1 VPKRQARGPES
12 AAARPKTQK
21 RRILCRDNNHDLRY
35 RLRRFVPAF
44 HPFRALPTA
53 ASAVTKETA
62 AAVNIL
68 PKRFVRGAGP
78 AVGAA
83 ATFIITVLAI
93 DSATV
98 AAAQGRLDA
107 EYTASLAG
115 IPIGRGTWVIEISED
130 QFSATASGGTF
141 GIMRVINAGRGNS
154 VAQGTLTGGQLV
166 PMTYAATITN
176 DKRIDDV
183 HMVFGGGGI
192 KDLSVEPPLGPSAD
206 RIPVTDADRRNV
218 YDPMTAT
225 IDAVGGGGDP
235 VSPQA
240 CHAKVPVFDGRMRYD
255 LRSEFK
261 RMEFVKADKGY
272 QGPAVVCAVY
282 FVPISGY
289 IPERYA
295 IKYLAALRDAEV
307 WLAPILGTRVV
318 VPYRFS
324 LPTPV
329 GTGVLQATQF
339 VSVAK
344 PPRAAANAK

>member
-1 VPKRQARGPES
+1 MGA
-12 AAARPKTQK
+12 
-21 RRILCRDNNHDLRY
+21 
-35 RLRRFVPAF
+35 
-44 HPFRALPTA
+44 
-53 ASAVTKETA
+53 AVT
-62 AAVNIL
+62 
-68 PKRFVRGAGP
+68 FVIGL
-78 AVGAA
+78 
-83 ATFIITVLAI
+83 FAI
-93 DSATV
+93 DTVHV
-98 AAAQGRLDA
+98 AAAQGRLEA
-107 EYTASLAG
+107 EYTATLAG
-115 IPIGRGTWVIEISED
+115 IPIGRGNWVIEISED
-130 QFSATASGGTF
+130 QFTATASGGTF
-141 GIMRVINAGRGNS
+141 GIMRVISAGRGNS
-154 VAQGTLTGGQLV
+154 VAQGTLSGGQLV

-183 HMVFGGGGI
+183 RMVFAGGHV
-192 KDLSVEPPLGPSAD
+192 KDLSVEPPLGPSTD

-225 IDAVGGGGDP
+225 IDAVAGSGDP

-240 CHAKVPVFDGRMRYD
+240 CHSKVAVFDGRMRYD
-255 LRSEFK
+255 LRTEFK
-261 RMEFVKADKGY
+261 RMEIVKAEKGY
-272 QGPAVVCAVY
+272 QGPVVVCAVY

-295 IKYLAALRDAEV
+295 IRYLAALRDAEV